1 MSDLILREFNGKSIR
16 HRMDGFM
23 SLTDMCQSH
32 GKLFA
37 DWNRLKATKEYLK
50 VLQDKHYVNSH
61 NGPIESKVGGIPE
74 TTGTWGDRRVAM
86 RLAQWLSPEFAIQ
99 VDEWIVELMTT
110 GTVSIV
116 QPVAQ
121 PVRQLAPQRDLLD
134 YLNAAKSI
142 GIDQDPILKSL
153 FSQRMAEQ
161 LGGTALPS
169 SSTPKHILLTV
180 RASELGVSSREIG
193 SGSQLGKYVRSLGF
207 APTGTSQHGK
217 HPVNVYECSIDLDA
231 AILNFFDVEL
241 ESEAVAS

>member
-16 HRMDGFM
+16 HRADGFM
-23 SLTDMCQSH
+23 SLTDMCESH

-37 DWNRLKATKEYLK
+37 DWNRLKATKDYLK
-50 VLQDKHYVNSH
+50 ALLDKHYGDSH
-61 NGPIESKVGGIPE
+61 NGPIESKVGGTPE

-99 VDEWIVELMTT
+99 VDEWVVELMEV

-116 QPVAQ
+116 QPAT

-161 LGGTALPS
+161 IGGSHDVTVLPCV
-169 SSTPKHILLTV
+169 LTV
-180 RASELGVSSREIG
+180 RAIELGISQSEIG
-193 SGSQLGKYVRSLGF
+193 SGSQLGKFIVARGF
-207 APTGTSQHGK
+207 KPSGKSQHGK
-217 HPVNVYECSIDLDA
+217 YEVNCYDRTPELDD
-231 AILNFFDVEL
+231 AILNFFDRPPVEVL
-241 ESEAVAS
+241 AVKS